1 MYLCSGIPKLE
12 NMKRHKT
19 TYIFTV
25 VILVALLTSCG
36 GKQMRARLQFVADCN
51 SADTVFTERWL
62 PTVDSLANFFRR
74 YGTANERMTAY
85 YLKGRVHHDIGEAP
99 QALDAYQRA
108 TEQADTAQKDCNL
121 RTLYAV
127 YGQMAE
133 LFHAQYLPDNEMKAL
148 QTAERIAWKDKDTL
162 AAIKAYEL
170 RIRPYYFQKDTNKI
184 LQVIE
189 DTRKR
194 YLQMG
199 QHKEAAQAIF
209 PIVTILLD
217 RQQILEAK
225 EYLDLYEKESGNF
238 DENGELICGGFYYY
252 DKGRYLLTVGKTD
265 SACYYFHKALE
276 RGQKEAGYHGLLSV
290 YVKKNI
296 PDSIAKYAQ
305 LYAAANDS
313 SYLHV
318 NQEKVHQ
325 ITAMYD
331 YSHHQRIAEEKTAEA
346 RKANRD
352 KITIIAITALLL
364 AGAMFFFIR
373 LKNRAKREYSRLIK
387 ELERKQDLLA
397 NAVDRQRLLNYDH
410 EKLMKEKELEQQELL
425 QRIHASQQ
433 TISTVLD
440 DKNRLLQEFNELQTE
455 QDFLIQQ
462 HEEYILQK
470 NAEIKDLE
478 ANLLKLETEL
488 QKFSSVD
495 MEATFKKTDIFK
507 LFDERKNPQYINKPP
522 KDKDW
527 QQLTALFRTHF
538 VRYYSFIAIAHRL
551 PVNQFRYCI
560 LLRLGFDGNDIGILM
575 NKDRDQRY
583 NLRKFIYEELFGKPV
598 QVKLLE
604 EKLKEHF

>member
-1 MYLCSGIPKLE
+1 
-12 NMKRHKT
+12 MKCVKIRH
-19 TYIFTV
+19 IAS
-25 VILVALLTSCG
+25 ILLLFALLVGCEQSE
-36 GKQMRARLQFVADCN
+36 QMRTRMQFVAECN
-51 SADTVFTERWL
+51 RADTVFTERWI
-62 PTVDSLANFFRR
+62 PTVDSLVNYFKRH
-74 YGTANERMTAY
+74 GTDNERMMAY
-85 YLKGRVHHDIGEAP
+85 YLQGRVLHDMGEAP

-108 TEQADTAQKDCNL
+108 AEQADTTRDDCDL
-121 RTLYAV
+121 RTLYSV
-127 YGQMAE
+127 YGQMAN
-133 LFHAQYLPDNEMKAL
+133 LFEAQYLPDNEMKAL

-162 AAIKAYEL
+162 AALVVFHL
-170 RIRPYYFQKDTNKI
+170 RVRPFYLKDENDSVMMVEKQARQ
-184 LQVIE
+184 L
-189 DTRKR
+189 
-194 YLQMG
+194 YLKYG
-199 QHKEAAQAIF
+199 YKEKAAQAMLGTIS
-209 PIVTILLD
+209 ILLD
-217 RQQILEAK
+217 RNQYEEANRYIQIFEQESGWFDSDGNILEGK
-225 EYLDLYEKESGNF
+225 ELCYYDIGRYLLAVGKTESARSYFQKTLQGGWKESGN
-238 DENGELICGGFYYY
+238 
-252 DKGRYLLTVGKTD
+252 KGM
-265 SACYYFHKALE
+265 
-276 RGQKEAGYHGLLSV
+276 LSV

-313 SYLHV
+313 NYLHV

-325 ITAMYD
+325 ITAMYN

-352 KITIIAITALLL
+352 KFIIIAITALLL
-364 AGAMFFFIR
+364 AGAMLFFIR

-387 ELERKQDLLA
+387 ELEEKQDLLA

-425 QRIHASQQ
+425 QRIQTSQQ

-495 MEATFKKTDIFK
+495 MEASFKKTDIFK

-538 VRYYSFIAIAHRL
+538 VRYYSFIAISHRL

>member
-1 MYLCSGIPKLE
+1 
-12 NMKRHKT
+12 
-19 TYIFTV
+19 
-25 VILVALLTSCG
+25 
-36 GKQMRARLQFVADCN
+36 MRQRLQFVAECN
-51 SADTVFTERWL
+51 RADTVFTERWM
-62 PTVDSLANFFRR
+62 PMVDSLVNYFKRH
-74 YGTANERMTAY
+74 GTDNERMMAY
-85 YLKGRVHHDIGEAP
+85 YLQGRVLHDMGEAP

-108 TEQADTAQKDCNL
+108 AEQADTTRDDCDL
-121 RTLYAV
+121 RTLYSV
-127 YGQMAE
+127 YGQMAN
-133 LFHAQYLPDNEMKAL
+133 LFEAQYLPDNEMKAL

-162 AAIKAYEL
+162 AALVVFHL
-170 RIRPYYFQKDTNKI
+170 RVRPFYLKDENDSVMMVEKQARQ
-184 LQVIE
+184 L
-189 DTRKR
+189 
-194 YLQMG
+194 YLKYG
-199 QHKEAAQAIF
+199 YKEKAAQAMLGTIS
-209 PIVTILLD
+209 ILLD
-217 RQQILEAK
+217 RNQYEEANRYIQIFEQESGWFDSDGNILEGK
-225 EYLDLYEKESGNF
+225 ELCYYDIGRYLLAVGKTESARSYFQKTLQGGWKESGN
-238 DENGELICGGFYYY
+238 
-252 DKGRYLLTVGKTD
+252 KGM
-265 SACYYFHKALE
+265 
-276 RGQKEAGYHGLLSV
+276 LSV

-313 SYLHV
+313 NYLHV

-325 ITAMYD
+325 ITAMYN

-352 KITIIAITALLL
+352 KFIIIAITALLL

>member
-1 MYLCSGIPKLE
+1 
-12 NMKRHKT
+12 MKCVKIRH
-19 TYIFTV
+19 IAS
-25 VILVALLTSCG
+25 ILLLFALIVGCEQSE
-36 GKQMRARLQFVADCN
+36 QMRTRMQFVAECN
-51 SADTVFTERWL
+51 RADTVFTERWI
-62 PTVDSLANFFRR
+62 PTVDSLVNYFKRH
-74 YGTANERMTAY
+74 GTDNERMMAY
-85 YLKGRVHHDIGEAP
+85 YLQGRVLHDMGEAP

-108 TEQADTAQKDCNL
+108 AEQADTTRDDCDL
-121 RTLYAV
+121 RTLYSV
-127 YGQMAE
+127 YGQMAN

-148 QTAERIAWKDKDTL
+148 QTAEIIALKNSDTL
-162 AAIKAYEL
+162 EAIRSYEL
-170 RIRPYYFQKDTNKI
+170 RVRPFFLKAEKDSMLFI
-184 LQVIE
+184 MQE
-189 DTRKR
+189 ARKK
-194 YLQMG
+194 YLQIG
-199 QHKEAAQAIF
+199 YRKEAAQAIY
-209 PIVTILLD
+209 PTISIFLD
-217 RQQILEAK
+217 REQIQEAGH
-225 EYLDLYEKESGNF
+225 YLNLYEKESDNF
-238 DENGELICGGFYYY
+238 DENGDLISGGHYYY
-252 DKGRYLLTVGKTD
+252 SKGRHLLAIGQVD
-265 SACYYFHKALE
+265 SAHLYFQKALK
-276 RGQKEAGYHGLLSV
+276 RDHKEAGYRGLLSV

-352 KITIIAITALLL
+352 KIIIIAITALLL

-425 QRIHASQQ
+425 QRIQTSQQ

-495 MEATFKKTDIFK
+495 MEASFKKTDIFK
-507 LFDERKNPQYINKPP
+507 LFDERKNSEHVKNPP
-522 KDKDW
+522 TEKDW

-560 LLRLGFDGNDIGILM
+560 LLRLGFDGNNIGILM

>member
-1 MYLCSGIPKLE
+1 
-12 NMKRHKT
+12 MKCVKIRH
-19 TYIFTV
+19 IAS
-25 VILVALLTSCG
+25 ILLLFALLVGCEQSE
-36 GKQMRARLQFVADCN
+36 QMRTRMQFVAECN
-51 SADTVFTERWL
+51 RADTVFTERWM
-62 PTVDSLANFFRR
+62 PTVDSLVNYFKRH
-74 YGTANERMTAY
+74 GTDNERMMAY
-85 YLKGRVHHDIGEAP
+85 YLQGRVLHDMGEAP

-108 TEQADTAQKDCNL
+108 AEQADTTRDDCDL
-121 RTLYAV
+121 RTLYSV
-127 YGQMAE
+127 YGQMAN

-148 QTAERIAWKDKDTL
+148 QMAERIAWKNKDTL
-162 AAIKAYEL
+162 DAIKAYEL
-170 RIRPYYFQKDTNKI
+170 RIRPYFLKTKKDSM
-184 LQVIE
+184 LFVMRE
-189 DTRKR
+189 ARKQ
-194 YLQMG
+194 YLQIG
-199 QHKEAAQAIF
+199 RRKEAAQAIYAS
-209 PIVTILLD
+209 ISILLD
-217 RQQILEAK
+217 CRQYEEARRNIHII
-225 EYLDLYEKESGNF
+225 EKESGWF
-238 DENGELICGGFYYY
+238 DSSGNLIEETGYYY
-252 DKGRYLLTVGKTD
+252 FDKGRYHLTVGETD
-265 SACYYFHKALE
+265 LACHYFYKALG
-276 RGQKEAGYHGLLSV
+276 RNQKEAAYHGLLSV

-352 KITIIAITALLL
+352 KIIIIAITALLL

-425 QRIHASQQ
+425 QRIQTSQQ

-527 QQLTALFRTHF
+527 QQLTTLFRTHF
-538 VRYYSFIAIAHRL
+538 VRYYSFIAISHRL

>member
-1 MYLCSGIPKLE
+1 MKLV
-12 NMKRHKT
+12 KIRH
-19 TYIFTV
+19 IAS
-25 VILVALLTSCG
+25 ILLLFALLVGCG
-36 GKQMRARLQFVADCN
+36 QSGKMRTRMQFVAECN
-51 SADTVFTERWL
+51 RADTVFTERWM
-62 PTVDSLANFFRR
+62 PTVDSLVNYFKRH
-74 YGTANERMTAY
+74 GTDNERMMAY
-85 YLKGRVHHDIGEAP
+85 YLQGRVLHDMGEAP
-99 QALDAYQRA
+99 QALEAYQRA
-108 TEQADTAQKDCNL
+108 TEQADTTRDDCDL
-121 RTLYAV
+121 RTLYSV
-127 YGQMAE
+127 YGQMAN

-148 QTAERIAWKDKDTL
+148 QMAERIAWKNGDTFDAL
-162 AAIKAYEL
+162 VAFGL
-170 RIRPYYFQKDTNKI
+170 RSRPYYIKGEKDSVI
-184 LQVIE
+184 VIE
-189 DTRKR
+189 KQAREL
-194 YLQMG
+194 YLKHGYKQ
-199 QHKEAAQAIF
+199 EAAQAMLGTIS
-209 PIVTILLD
+209 ILLD
-217 RQQILEAK
+217 RDQYEDANRYIQIFEQ
-225 EYLDLYEKESGNF
+225 ESGWF
-238 DENGELICGGFYYY
+238 DSDGNIMEGKELCYY
-252 DKGRYLLTVGKTD
+252 DKGRYLLAAGKTD
-265 SACYYFHKALE
+265 SALLYF
-276 RGQKEAGYHGLLSV
+276 QKTLNGGWPESGNRGLLAV
-290 YVKKNI
+290 YEKKNI
-296 PDSIAKYAQ
+296 SDSIAKYAK
-305 LYAAANDS
+305 LFVVANDS
-313 SYLHV
+313 NFLHV

-352 KITIIAITALLL
+352 KIIIIAITALLL

-495 MEATFKKTDIFK
+495 MEASFKKTDIFK
-507 LFDERKNPQYINKPP
+507 LFDERKNSEHVKNPP
-522 KDKDW
+522 TEKDW

-575 NKDRDQRY
+575 SKDRDQRY

-604 EKLKEHF
+604 EKIRQYF